1 MGKCEQRRENG
12 AEKGRKMGTVGK
24 WLRKCE
30 QNKEKRGNF
39 ALKGVNLGSGRQQNG
54 GWGERMR
61 KGVQKLGNGGLRGT
75 KMGSEDEK
83 WVTVGSEWG
92 KRGKYGL
99 GRLKMDKS
107 GQKSKEMGE

>member
-1 MGKCEQRRENG
+1 
-12 AEKGRKMGTVGK
+12 
-24 WLRKCE
+24 
-30 QNKEKRGNF
+30 
-39 ALKGVNLGSGRQQNG
+39 
-54 GWGERMR
+54 MR
-61 KGVQKLGNGGLRGT
+61 KGVQKLGNRGLRGT